1 MQRTITQTEADHPVT
16 DEAGVNG
23 TRELIALMNAAD
35 EKSLGIFT
43 FGAMAEV
50 LGFPLP
56 DGVRKKEL
64 VVIGIIGGFGF
75 TVALFIAGEA
85 FIDPA
90 VRGAAK
96 MGAMLSCVAAGVA
109 IVVARAFK
117 IKRMP

>member
-1 MQRTITQTEADHPVT
+1 MRCGEGADTENDHHYGPGRYP
-16 DEAGVNG
+16 APS
-23 TRELIALMNAAD
+23 NAAD
-35 EKSLGIFT
+35 EKTLGIFT
-43 FGAMAEV
+43 FGAMAEG

-90 VRGAAK
+90 LQGAAK
-96 MGAMLSCVAAGVA
+96 MGAMLSFVAAVVA
-109 IVVARAFK
+109 IVVARALK
-117 IKRMP
+117 IKRKP